1 MAPLFDS
8 VAIALKEHANLLTG
22 SKYQSALLHPL
33 NPGPLVESQVNG
45 YQVGFGARRF
55 EQNRAPSQYAF
66 FIRVRLKNPPKV
78 PLYLIDNVD
87 LNHPEMQGLKLQ
99 WGWLVSYKNEQ
110 IDSADFVEKLEKDY
124 LANVLVN
131 MVKLVDIA
139 QKVDI
144 NGWGLDKRIDRIK
157 RAWIRDLVMMLV
169 LVGIA
174 ILGSFVYCWKFR

>member
-1 MAPLFDS
+1 M
-8 VAIALKEHANLLTG
+8 
-22 SKYQSALLHPL
+22 
-33 NPGPLVESQVNG
+33 
-45 YQVGFGARRF
+45 
-55 EQNRAPSQYAF
+55 
-66 FIRVRLKNPPKV
+66 